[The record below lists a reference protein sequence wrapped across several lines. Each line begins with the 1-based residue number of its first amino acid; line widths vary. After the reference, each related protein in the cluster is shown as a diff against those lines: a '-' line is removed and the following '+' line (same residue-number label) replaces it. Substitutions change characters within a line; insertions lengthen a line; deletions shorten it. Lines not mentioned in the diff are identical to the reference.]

1 VYIAFLVIRPRVCTI
16 SSSYH
21 LTSYKHDRPID
32 GVVESRSTYC
42 DFIFERRVCR
52 AGEIHRHLVEVC
64 FVRVMSL
71 IKLRVWCNYF
81 GNVKREVDCKQL
93 PGRPSMCHADARS
106 REDRGIK
113 WLKSP
118 EMCTLRWVVLTAPS
132 SNSLIG
138 EVCEHW
144 TPRNITDYHN
154 PRHKGHLIHYT
165 DRGQSFLES
174 ILKWYKHMV

>member
-1 VYIAFLVIRPRVCTI
+1 
-16 SSSYH
+16 
-21 LTSYKHDRPID
+21 
-32 GVVESRSTYC
+32 
-42 DFIFERRVCR
+42 VCR

-113 WLKSP
+113 MAVIARDVHIAL
-118 EMCTLRWVVLTAPS
+118 S
-132 SNSLIG
+132 SAHS
-138 EVCEHW
+138 
-144 TPRNITDYHN
+144 T
-154 PRHKGHLIHYT
+154 
-165 DRGQSFLES
+165 FLE
-174 ILKWYKHMV
+174 